1 MRLTASFLVGL
12 ALGGRVYFYF
22 LPRVERSVLRLHFCQ
37 EGLWLSIRWRSTFRG
52 SKYEGARDRLKR
64 FVQCPAIRPENL
76 RVIAS
81 SICPL

>member
-52 SKYEGARDRLKR
+52 SKYEGSPIVPGIGSNGSYSVQPYALK
-64 FVQCPAIRPENL
+64 I
-76 RVIAS
+76 
-81 SICPL
+81 